1 MALLETALAVT
12 ETWFSPAG
20 LFEMK
25 RIFPPLVAM
34 VAIGLALAGARFG
47 SAAEVTGAG
56 SAYPPAKGEAP
67 ARKDYSGAVAGA
79 DYGKAAPHEGSG
91 GPQNCVGCHE
101 KTNPTMVSAWQHS
114 RHAAKGV
121 GCASCHGDNHSRIFE
136 VKGAV
141 SAAVCGGCHAKEL
154 KEFDRSLHAV
164 AMDMLKTD
172 PRFDRLSPVMADQ
185 SCVACHKIGARF
197 PDGSRGQCNSCH
209 SGHSFSSAEARRP
222 EACVI
227 CHTGP
232 DHPHLEMWQ
241 ASKHGQLFAAEAT
254 RSQAP
259 TCVTCHM
266 PGGTHDT
273 GIGLTLGN
281 VANGAV
287 LETSNAPVKMRS
299 ISVAE
304 AERQRAI
311 MLKSCLPCHSSRFSA
326 ESLDKADQV
335 KLEADALLG
344 EAAEVI
350 TRLKH
355 DRLIG
360 DASPPATVPAKASGV
375 GDNASGGAGL
385 IPDFEGPTLVEQRF
399 FDMVKFHHA
408 TTFKGAYHQSPV
420 HTHNLGFLRLK
431 QDLNFIK
438 AEALQ
443 LRKRNERP
451 QP

>member
-1 MALLETALAVT
+1 MTGRWFRWIAALGTVLGFLEYGPGRASGAEGFRERDATAR
-12 ETWFSPAG
+12 E
-20 LFEMK
+20 
-25 RIFPPLVAM
+25 
-34 VAIGLALAGARFG
+34 G
-47 SAAEVTGAG
+47 S
-56 SAYPPAKGEAP
+56 KMLQD
-67 ARKDYSGAVAGA
+67 RSGAVDVR
-79 DYGKAAPHEGSG
+79 DYRNEVLNHPSGSG
-91 GPQNCVGCHE
+91 GQNCVGCHE
-101 KTNPTMVSAWQHS
+101 KTNPTMVAAWQQS
-114 RHAAKGV
+114 SHAAKGV
-121 GCASCHGDNHSRIFE
+121 GCAACHGDNHSRIFE

-141 SAAVCGGCHAKEL
+141 SAAVCGACHAKEL

-185 SCVACHKIGARF
+185 SCVACHKIGTKF

-232 DHPHLEMWQ
+232 DHPQLEMWQ

-259 TCVTCHM
+259 TCVTCHL
-266 PGGTHDT
+266 PAGTHDT

-287 LETSNAPVKMRS
+287 LEPSNAPVKMRS
-299 ISVAE
+299 ITLAE
-304 AERQRAI
+304 AERHRAV
-311 MLKSCLPCHSSRFSA
+311 MVKSCLPCHSSRLSA
-326 ESLDKADQV
+326 ESLEKADQV
-335 KLEADALLG
+335 KVEADALLG
-344 EAAEVI
+344 EAAELMA
-350 TRLKH
+350 RLQQ
-355 DRLIG
+355 DGLIG
-360 DASPPATVPAKASGV
+360 GPSQRAIQPATPDRAVSP
-375 GDNASGGAGL
+375 GL
-385 IPDFEGPTLVEQRF
+385 IPDFEGPTHVEQRY

-431 QDLNFIK
+431 QDLNFIRT
-438 AEALQ
+438 EAAR
-443 LRKRNERP
+443 LRKENSRH